1 MAEKPRY
8 APAKGVVCLLPFS
21 SGMSDRPR
29 VLLVDD
35 ERLMRLAVSH
45 RLAAE
50 GYVVDHVNSAAEALR
65 TLVNEV
71 YDLVVTDLR
80 FDGASGLEVVRAAKR
95 LQPSAAVILLTG
107 SADSEDLHEAVLA
120 GAAAVL
126 VKPCALA
133 DLSREARKIVHRRRP
148 EIAP

>member
-1 MAEKPRY
+1 MVR
-8 APAKGVVCLLPFS
+8 LLPW
-21 SGMSDRPR
+21 GPHMSDRPR

-45 RLAAE
+45 RLAGE
-50 GYVVDHVNSAAEALR
+50 GYRVDHVSSATEALQI
-65 TLVNEV
+65 LEKEG

-80 FDGASGLEVVRAAKR
+80 FDGASGLDVVRAARR
-95 LQPSAAVILLTG
+95 LQPQAAVILLTG
-107 SADSEDLHEAVLA
+107 SADSEDLHEAVHA

-133 DLSREARKIVHRRRP
+133 DLSREARKVVHRRRP
-148 EIAP
+148 ELAP

>member
-1 MAEKPRY
+1 
-8 APAKGVVCLLPFS
+8 
-21 SGMSDRPR
+21 MSDRPR

-45 RLAAE
+45 RLVRE
-50 GYVVDHVNSAAEALR
+50 GYLVDHVGSAEEAFAVLAR
-65 TLVNEV
+65 EV

-80 FDGASGLEVVRAAKR
+80 FDGASGLDVVRAARR
-95 LQPSAAVILLTG
+95 LQPQAAVILLTG
-107 SADSEDLHEAVLA
+107 SADSEDLQEAVHA

-133 DLSREARKIVHRRRP
+133 DLSREARKVVHRRRP
-148 EIAP
+148 ELAP

>member
-1 MAEKPRY
+1 MH
-8 APAKGVVCLLPFS
+8 PA
-21 SGMSDRPR
+21 MSDRPR

-45 RLAAE
+45 LLGAE
-50 GYVVDHVNSAAEALR
+50 GYRIDHVSSAGEALAI
-65 TLVNEV
+65 LEKEV

-80 FDGASGLEVVRAAKR
+80 FDGASGLEVVRAAR
-95 LQPSAAVILLTG
+95 RVQPQAAVILLTG
-107 SADSEDLHEAVLA
+107 SADSEELHEAVHA

-133 DLSREARKIVHRRRP
+133 DLSREARKVVHRRRP
-148 EIAP
+148 ELTP

>member
-1 MAEKPRY
+1 M
-8 APAKGVVCLLPFS
+8 V
-21 SGMSDRPR
+21 DRPR

-45 RLAAE
+45 RLAQE
-50 GYVVDHVNSAAEALR
+50 GYLLDHVSSAQEAC
-65 TLVNEV
+65 EV
-71 YDLVVTDLR
+71 LAQKAYDLVVTDLR

-95 LQPSAAVILLTG
+95 LQPQVAVILLTG
-107 SADSEDLHEAVLA
+107 SADSEDLHEAVHA

-133 DLSREARKIVHRRRP
+133 DLSREARKVVHRRHSGP
-148 EIAP
+148 FPS